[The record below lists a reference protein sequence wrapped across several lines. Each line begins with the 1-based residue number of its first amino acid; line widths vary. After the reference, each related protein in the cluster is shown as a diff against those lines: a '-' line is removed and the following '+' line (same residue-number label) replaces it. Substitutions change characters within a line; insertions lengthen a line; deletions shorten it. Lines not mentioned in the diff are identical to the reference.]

1 MAQALHIVTGAFGYS
16 GHYIAQR
23 LLAAGHKV
31 RTLTNSTRRRNPLHD
46 QLEVHPFHFA
56 DPARLAESLRGADVL
71 YNTYWVRFN
80 HRTFTFKD
88 AVRNTQTLFAAARAA
103 GVRRVV
109 HVSITN
115 PDPVDKP
122 SRLEYFRG
130 KGILEK
136 SLMDSGLSYAI
147 LRPAVLFGMEDILV
161 NNIAWLLRRF
171 PFVGVFGDGQY
182 KLQPI
187 YVDDLAALAVDQ
199 GARGEN
205 VIVQAIGPET
215 FTYRQLLQAL
225 GTIIGKPRR
234 IVSVPPALGH
244 ALGWVMGIL
253 MHDVMITRDE
263 IRGLMENRLFVDAP
277 APPLAATKLTAWAT
291 ANRNW
296 LGARYASELARRRD
310 RHSAYVRV
318 PA

>member
-1 MAQALHIVTGAFGYS
+1 MILGIMDNTIFWPYRFAMAQALQIVTGAFGYS
-16 GHYIAQR
+16 GQYIAQR

-31 RTLTNSTRRRNPLHD
+31 RTLTNSPQRHNPLHD
-46 QLEVHPFHFA
+46 QLEVHPFHFD
-56 DPARLAESLRGADVL
+56 DPAKLAESLRGADVL

-88 AVRNTQTLFAAARAA
+88 AVRNTQTLFAAAKAA

-136 SLMDSGLSYAI
+136 SLADSGLSHAI

-187 YVDDLAALAVDQ
+187 FVDDLAALAVDQ
-199 GARGEN
+199 GPRTEQRHCAGHWSGN
-205 VIVQAIGPET
+205 VH
-215 FTYRQLLQAL
+215 L
-225 GTIIGKPRR
+225 
-234 IVSVPPALGH
+234 S
-244 ALGWVMGIL
+244 
-253 MHDVMITRDE
+253 
-263 IRGLMENRLFVDAP
+263 
-277 APPLAATKLTAWAT
+277 
-291 ANRNW
+291 
-296 LGARYASELARRRD
+296 
-310 RHSAYVRV
+310 
-318 PA
+318 